1 MVQAILN
8 SSPVLPK
15 MTATVQEDAMTRSPG
30 PIVRIA
36 AATLLAG
43 LMALPAQADCYVDY
57 KAKQDDPLRL
67 AYGVSQVSDAACG
80 KPKRAQGELEPRLAA
95 DGWTL
100 LKILSSFGPEGLN
113 ERKAS
118 AGDFYLRY

>member
-1 MVQAILN
+1 MPHLALKLLLMPILLG
-8 SSPVLPK
+8 VL
-15 MTATVQEDAMTRSPG
+15 
-30 PIVRIA
+30 
-36 AATLLAG
+36 
-43 LMALPAQADCYVDY
+43 ALPAHAECYVDY
-57 KAKQDDPLRL
+57 KAKQDNPLRL
-67 AYGVSQVSDAACG
+67 AYGVSQVSDDVCG
-80 KPKRAQGELEPRLAA
+80 KPKQAKAELAPRLAA

>member
-1 MVQAILN
+1 MRLALRVVLI
-8 SSPVLPK
+8 PV
-15 MTATVQEDAMTRSPG
+15 MTMM
-30 PIVRIA
+30 
-36 AATLLAG
+36 L
-43 LMALPAQADCYVDY
+43 ALPAAAECYADY
-57 KAKQDDPLRL
+57 KAKQDNPLRL

-80 KPKRAQGELEPRLAA
+80 KPKSARAELAPRLAA

-100 LKILSSFGPEGLN
+100 LKIVSTFGPEGLS

>member
-1 MVQAILN
+1 MPLRPRTLMLVA
-8 SSPVLPK
+8 
-15 MTATVQEDAMTRSPG
+15 
-30 PIVRIA
+30 
-36 AATLLAG
+36 LLAA
-43 LMALPAQADCYVDY
+43 MALPASAECYVDY
-57 KAKQDDPLRL
+57 KAKQDDPLRF
-67 AYGVSQVSDAACG
+67 AYGVSQVSDPACS
-80 KPKRAQGELEPRLAA
+80 KPKRAKDELTPRLAA